1 MTDEQIRR
9 ILDDA
14 QAYED
19 ARENTFHSMLNDF
32 YNRKMISTIVFV
44 WVWGIAVVAG
54 AVYSALQFFRNVETR
69 DQIMYAGI
77 FICCVQF
84 LALTKIFAWQ
94 LIHRNGILR
103 EIKRLELR
111 IAELSRKSGSSS
123 DVAE

>member
-1 MTDEQIRR
+1 MTDEQIKR

-14 QAYED
+14 QVYED
-19 ARENTFHSMLNDF
+19 ARENTLRSMLGDF

-54 AVYSALQFFRNVETR
+54 AAYSAVQFFRNVETR

-111 IAELSRKSGSSS
+111 VAELSRKSDSPS

>member
-1 MTDEQIRR
+1 MTDEQIKR

-14 QAYED
+14 QVYED
-19 ARENTFHSMLNDF
+19 ARENTFRSMLGDF

-54 AVYSALQFFRNVETR
+54 AAYSAVQFFRNVETR

-111 IAELSRKSGSSS
+111 VAELSRKSDSPS

>member
-1 MTDEQIRR
+1 MTDEQIKR

-19 ARENTFHSMLNDF
+19 ARENTFRSMLADF
-32 YNRKMISTIVFV
+32 YNRKMISTVLFV
-44 WVWGIAVVAG
+44 WVWGLAVVAG
-54 AVYSALQFFRNVETR
+54 ATYSAIQFFRNVEMR
-69 DQIMYAGI
+69 DQIMYAAI

-111 IAELSRKSGSSS
+111 IAELGQAGNKS
-123 DVAE
+123 AI

>member
-1 MTDEQIRR
+1 MTDEQIKR
-9 ILDDA
+9 ILDDS

-19 ARENTFHSMLNDF
+19 ARENTFRSMLGDF
-32 YNRKMISTIVFV
+32 YNRKMISTVLFV

-54 AVYSALQFFRNVETR
+54 ATYSAVQFFRNVEMR
-69 DQIMYAGI
+69 DQIMYAAI

-111 IAELSRKSGSSS
+111 ITELAQKT
-123 DVAE
+123 DVQE

>member
-9 ILDDA
+9 ILEEQD
-14 QAYED
+14 YESV
-19 ARENTFHSMLNDF
+19 RENTFRSMLGDF
-32 YNRKMISTIVFV
+32 YNRKMLFTATFV

-54 AVYSALQFFRNVETR
+54 AVFCAIRFLNTSETR
-69 DQIMYAGI
+69 DQIMFAAI

-111 IAELSRKSGSSS
+111 VAELSGK
-123 DVAE
+123 A

>member
-1 MTDEQIRR
+1 MTDERLRR
-9 ILDDA
+9 ILDDP

-19 ARENTFHSMLNDF
+19 ARENTFRSMLGDF
-32 YNRKMISTIVFV
+32 YNRKMLSTAIFV
-44 WVWGIAVVAG
+44 WVWGLAVVAG
-54 AVYSALQFFRNVETR
+54 ATYSAIQFFRNVETR
-69 DQIMYAGI
+69 DQIMYAVI

-111 IAELSRKSGSSS
+111 IAEQSRG
-123 DVAE
+123 